1 MCGPCAFPTRTG
13 AVFVWADS
21 RGFVL
26 KNENEKARYASN
38 KAKKLKIKKG
48 QQEDATRA
56 IALAAPLRL
65 SAVRASLRDSP
76 RNPPPGSSALA
87 SRPPDRAL
95 FPPPRTS
102 GAWGWGSY
110 LGRRRRSLS
119 ARVGA
124 LPRVGARR
132 ALPRPPAVP
141 ARCLRARRSCHL
153 PGGCIEEGF
162 LKGASERPGSY
173 PAGFSMVLHPVNQN
187 GAADTS
193 PPYSPSSP
201 PNSSYQSFTPS
212 RGVNA

>member
-26 KNENEKARYASN
+26 KNENEKARYAPN

-56 IALAAPLRL
+56 IALAAPLRGARIPARF
-65 SAVRASLRDSP
+65 SAES
-76 RNPPPGSSALA
+76 PPPGSSALA

-124 LPRVGARR
+124 PPRVGARR